1 MHRNMQCFTFTHI
14 LNISDALFSCLEIWI
29 SILCPFSFTCH
40 IVQVRWQTSVIYLRF
55 FFYPKTSLK
64 TLFCFHP
71 WTLCS
76 YIRTIEF
83 IGFIFS
89 LCLLKMQFHWESADP
104 CQPLFVSCPL
114 HVMRACPCS
123 LLGITFCFAII
134 IDSQKVEKLYREFPC
149 AYLPAF

>member
-1 MHRNMQCFTFTHI
+1 MLFPAWKSDFPSCVHSLSPAIPCRSDGKLVLFI
-14 LNISDALFSCLEIWI
+14 LD
-29 SILCPFSFTCH
+29 
-40 IVQVRWQTSVIYLRF
+40 

-89 LCLLKMQFHWESADP
+89 LCLLKMQFHWESVDP

-114 HVMRACPCS
+114 HVMHACPCS
-123 LLGITFCFAII
+123 LWGVTFCFAII